1 MCADA
6 GGAAHPADT
15 RRRTANTTN
24 ERSKKVRTTERC
36 LQTKQAIYAPL
47 TLRCLTTKYTYVM
60 FSRVKEHEEVLNFY
74 IQKWSTFSAL
84 KELVTIINNNIVNN
98 KNNFT
103 VAAHV
108 TNSRL

>member
-1 MCADA
+1 M
-6 GGAAHPADT
+6 
-15 RRRTANTTN
+15 
-24 ERSKKVRTTERC
+24 
-36 LQTKQAIYAPL
+36 L
-47 TLRCLTTKYTYVM
+47 
-60 FSRVKEHEEVLNFY
+60 SRLKEHEEVLNFY